1 MPNLN
6 KLGVKFELLEACS
19 GTTIGVNSAEIKLGV
34 PWWSLSGVK
43 VSCDEIETEEKER
56 T

>member
-19 GTTIGVNSAEIKLGV
+19 GTTIGILEQKFKPGA
-34 PWWSLSGVK
+34 PWWSLSGV
-43 VSCDEIETEEKER
+43 VSCDEKETEEKER